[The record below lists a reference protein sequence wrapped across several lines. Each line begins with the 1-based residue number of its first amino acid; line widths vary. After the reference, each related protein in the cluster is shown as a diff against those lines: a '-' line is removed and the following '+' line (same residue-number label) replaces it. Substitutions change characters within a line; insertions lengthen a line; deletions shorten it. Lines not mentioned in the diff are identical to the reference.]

1 MEIQN
6 REMIMHKVGKW
17 FMIIGIA
24 GLLSLLFIEWSR
36 WNLVPLSEKINLVRV
51 SEIYREFQIEFIE
64 GGIATVSIFTLFTAP
79 SLIRWDNNRS
89 VINVSLLLLA
99 IIADVAGI
107 IAVITRGEIFE
118 NYVIVIV
125 LSMCIY
131 VKNILEMIQ
140 KLYHWI
146 TTESEENHYDIVKMT
161 FIWTIIAFI
170 IGKIW

>member
-1 MEIQN
+1 MELST
-6 REMIMHKVGKW
+6 VGRKK
-17 FMIIGIA
+17 
-24 GLLSLLFIEWSR
+24 
-36 WNLVPLSEKINLVRV
+36 NLVAV
-51 SEIYREFQIEFIE
+51 SENYHEFHTEFIE
-64 GGIATVSIFTLFTAP
+64 VGIATFSIFALFAAP
-79 SLIRWDNNRS
+79 SLVRWDNRS

-140 KLYHWI
+140 K
-146 TTESEENHYDIVKMT
+146 
-161 FIWTIIAFI
+161 FIMVS
-170 IGKIW
+170 

>member
-1 MEIQN
+1 MQN

-36 WNLVPLSEKINLVRV
+36 WNLVPLAEKINLVAV
-51 SEIYREFQIEFIE
+51 SENYHEFHTEFIE
-64 GGIATVSIFTLFTAP
+64 VGIATFSIFTLFAAP
-79 SLIRWDNNRS
+79 SLVRWDSRSAINVTLLLFAIVIDIAAIIS
-89 VINVSLLLLA
+89 VIA
-99 IIADVAGI
+99 
-107 IAVITRGEIFE
+107 RGEIFE
-118 NYVIVIV
+118 TYIMIV

-131 VKNILEMIQ
+131 VKNILEITQ
-140 KLYHWI
+140 KLYYWI
-146 TTESEENHYDIVKMT
+146 TTGSEENHYDIVKMT

>member
-1 MEIQN
+1 MQN

-51 SEIYREFQIEFIE
+51 SEIYREFHTEFI
-64 GGIATVSIFTLFTAP
+64 G
-79 SLIRWDNNRS
+79 
-89 VINVSLLLLA
+89 
-99 IIADVAGI
+99 
-107 IAVITRGEIFE
+107 GEIFE

-146 TTESEENHYDIVKMT
+146 TTEPEENHYDIVKMT
-161 FIWTIIAFI
+161 FIWMIIAFI

>member
-1 MEIQN
+1 MKAIN
-6 REMIMHKVGKW
+6 GATLYYTV
-17 FMIIGIA
+17 A
-24 GLLSLLFIEWSR
+24 GA
-36 WNLVPLSEKINLVRV
+36 SEKPMTQLEEPTFD
-51 SEIYREFQIEFIE
+51 SEQLKPGQKVVFYCGDFFM
-64 GGIATVSIFTLFTAP
+64 AL
-79 SLIRWDNNRS
+79 
-89 VINVSLLLLA
+89 
-99 IIADVAGI
+99 

-170 IGKIW
+170 IRKDLVEK

>member
-1 MEIQN
+1 MQN

-36 WNLVPLSEKINLVRV
+36 WNLVPLAEKINLVAV
-51 SEIYREFQIEFIE
+51 SENYHEF
-64 GGIATVSIFTLFTAP
+64 SIFALFTAP
-79 SLIRWDNNRS
+79 SLIRWDNRS
-89 VINVSLLLLA
+89 VINVSLLLLT

>member
-1 MEIQN
+1 MQN

-51 SEIYREFQIEFIE
+51 SEIYREFHTEFIE
-64 GGIATVSIFTLFTAP
+64 GGIATFSIFALFAAP
-79 SLIRWDNNRS
+79 SLVRWDSRS
-89 VINVSLLLLA
+89 AINVSLLLLA
-99 IIADVAGI
+99 

-131 VKNILEMIQ
+131 VKIILEMIQ

>member
-1 MEIQN
+1 M
-6 REMIMHKVGKW
+6 
-17 FMIIGIA
+17 
-24 GLLSLLFIEWSR
+24 
-36 WNLVPLSEKINLVRV
+36 
-51 SEIYREFQIEFIE
+51 
-64 GGIATVSIFTLFTAP
+64 IATVSIFTLFAAP
-79 SLIRWDNNRS
+79 SLVRWDSRS
-89 VINVSLLLLA
+89 AINVSLLLLA

-140 KLYHWI
+140 KLYHWNQKRI
-146 TTESEENHYDIVKMT
+146 IMT

>member
-1 MEIQN
+1 MQN

-36 WNLVPLSEKINLVRV
+36 WNLVPLSEKMNLVRV
-51 SEIYREFQIEFIE
+51 SEIYREFQTEFIE
-64 GGIATVSIFTLFTAP
+64 GVVATVSIFTLFAAP
-79 SLIRWDNNRS
+79 SLVRWDSRSAINVTLLLFAIVIDAAAIIS
-89 VINVSLLLLA
+89 VIA
-99 IIADVAGI
+99 K
-107 IAVITRGEIFE
+107 GEIFE

>member
-1 MEIQN
+1 MQN

-36 WNLVPLSEKINLVRV
+36 WNLVPLAEKINLVAV
-51 SEIYREFQIEFIE
+51 SENYHEFHTEFIE
-64 GGIATVSIFTLFTAP
+64 VGIATFSIFTLFAAP
-79 SLIRWDNNRS
+79 SLVRWDSRSAINVTLLLFAIVIDIAAIIS
-89 VINVSLLLLA
+89 VIA
-99 IIADVAGI
+99 
-107 IAVITRGEIFE
+107 RGEIFE
-118 NYVIVIV
+118 TYIIMIV

-146 TTESEENHYDIVKMT
+146 TTESEENHYDIYLDDYSIYNRKDLVEK
-161 FIWTIIAFI
+161 
-170 IGKIW
+170 

>member
-1 MEIQN
+1 MCAFCGKIDENFFCEKCNKKFERITNVHIQKYKN
-6 REMIMHKVGKW
+6 KTLSIVG
-17 FMIIGIA
+17 
-24 GLLSLLFIEWSR
+24 
-36 WNLVPLSEKINLVRV
+36 V
-51 SEIYREFQIEFIE
+51 SY
-64 GGIATVSIFTLFTAP
+64 TLAC
-79 SLIRWDNNRS
+79 LM
-89 VINVSLLLLA
+89 
-99 IIADVAGI
+99 AGI

-131 VKNILEMIQ
+131 VKIILEMIQ

>member
-1 MEIQN
+1 MQN

-24 GLLSLLFIEWSR
+24 GLLSLYFIEWCR
-36 WNLVPLSEKINLVRV
+36 WNLVPLAEKIKLVAV
-51 SEIYREFQIEFIE
+51 RENYLEFHTEFIE
-64 GGIATVSIFTLFTAP
+64 GGIATFSIFALFAAP
-79 SLIRWDNNRS
+79 SLVRWDSRS
-89 VINVSLLLLA
+89 AINVTLLLLA
-99 IIADVAGI
+99 IVIDAAAIISVIAK
-107 IAVITRGEIFE
+107 GEIFE
-118 NYVIVIV
+118 YYVLVIV

-131 VKNILEMIQ
+131 VKNVLEMIQ

-146 TTESEENHYDIVKMT
+146 TTGSEENHNDIVKMT

>member
-1 MEIQN
+1 MQN

-24 GLLSLLFIEWSR
+24 GVLSLLFIEWSR
-36 WNLVPLSEKINLVRV
+36 WNLVPLAEKINLVAV
-51 SEIYREFQIEFIE
+51 SENYHEFHTEFIE
-64 GGIATVSIFTLFTAP
+64 VGIATFSIFALFTAP
-79 SLIRWDNNRS
+79 SLIRWDNRS

-107 IAVITRGEIFE
+107 IA
-118 NYVIVIV
+118 VIV

>member
-1 MEIQN
+1 MQN

-51 SEIYREFQIEFIE
+51 SEIYREFHTEFIE
-64 GGIATVSIFTLFTAP
+64 GGIATFSIFALFAAP
-79 SLIRWDNNRS
+79 SLVRWDSRS
-89 VINVSLLLLA
+89 AINVSLLLLA
-99 IIADVAGI
+99 I

-131 VKNILEMIQ
+131 VKIILEMIQ

>member
-1 MEIQN
+1 MQN

-24 GLLSLLFIEWSR
+24 GVLSLLFIEWSR
-36 WNLVPLSEKINLVRV
+36 WNLVPLAEKINLVAV
-51 SEIYREFQIEFIE
+51 SENYHEFHTEFIE
-64 GGIATVSIFTLFTAP
+64 VGIATFSIFALFTAP
-79 SLIRWDNNRS
+79 SLIRWDNRS
-89 VINVSLLLLA
+89 VINVSLLFLA

-107 IAVITRGEIFE
+107 IAVITGGEIFE

>member
-1 MEIQN
+1 MQN

>member
-1 MEIQN
+1 M
-6 REMIMHKVGKW
+6 
-17 FMIIGIA
+17 
-24 GLLSLLFIEWSR
+24 
-36 WNLVPLSEKINLVRV
+36 
-51 SEIYREFQIEFIE
+51 
-64 GGIATVSIFTLFTAP
+64 
-79 SLIRWDNNRS
+79 
-89 VINVSLLLLA
+89 LLLA

-170 IGKIW
+170 IRKDLVEK

>member
-1 MEIQN
+1 MQN

-36 WNLVPLSEKINLVRV
+36 WSLVPLSEKMNLVRV
-51 SEIYREFQIEFIE
+51 SEIYREFQTEFIE
-64 GGIATVSIFTLFTAP
+64 GVVATVSIFTLFTAP
-79 SLIRWDNNRS
+79 SLIRWDNRS

-118 NYVIVIV
+118 NYVIVIMV
-125 LSMCIY
+125 S
-131 VKNILEMIQ
+131 
-140 KLYHWI
+140 
-146 TTESEENHYDIVKMT
+146 
-161 FIWTIIAFI
+161 
-170 IGKIW
+170 